1 MKEKQTNEYQ
11 DLAMRICNILD
22 DNKATDI
29 NLIDISKTSNV
40 ADYFVIATG
49 TSRVQVRALMEE
61 LEHEL
66 EKDGIFVL
74 RRDGVGDGRWV
85 VLDYGVIVVHIFT
98 ADLREYYHVEKL
110 WIDGKNAMN
119 IAAIMKLQEK
129 LQKEKEQAQKEE
141 ADKKSV
147 KASKTDKKP
156 DEAKAKPAKKAAKTK
171 SE

>member
-11 DLAMRICNILD
+11 NLAMRICNILD

-40 ADYFVIATG
+40 ADYFIVATG
-49 TSRVQVRALMEE
+49 ASRVQVRALMEE

-98 ADLREYYHVEKL
+98 SDLREYYHVEKL
-110 WIDGKNAMN
+110 WIDGKNTMN
-119 IAAIMKLQEK
+119 IASIAKLQEK
-129 LQKEKEQAQKEE
+129 LQKDKEQAQKEE
-141 ADKKSV
+141 TNKKS
-147 KASKTDKKP
+147 AKTDKKS
-156 DEAKAKPAKKAAKTK
+156 DEAKPKPAKKMAKSK